1 MELTYEINEL
11 LKISKRL
18 TNINEKMLTIDSTH
32 GDWLTLQDLTNRLET
47 RRDYFEETI
56 RKYRLEE
63 SNRKYRLEEI
73 IQKNRLEEIIQK
85 NRLEETILEIKK
97 IDLQIEQQR
106 NKNILDEGNSF

>member
-73 IQKNRLEEIIQK
+73 IQKNRLEE
-85 NRLEETILEIKK
+85 TILEIKK